1 MLICDRDA
9 PSVIMRAALGT
20 CPLLFLVVHCLVSGY
35 VLTGALLAV
44 VPIAVLSANSFSS
57 VIRCAMPASASRCV
71 AANYAYFLDKT
82 FVDFVRA

>member
-1 MLICDRDA
+1 
-9 PSVIMRAALGT
+9 MRAALGI

-57 VIRCAMPASASRCV
+57 VIHCATPVSASTCV
-71 AANYAYFLDKT
+71 AAKSDHLLVNT
-82 FVDFVRA
+82 SMDFSKS